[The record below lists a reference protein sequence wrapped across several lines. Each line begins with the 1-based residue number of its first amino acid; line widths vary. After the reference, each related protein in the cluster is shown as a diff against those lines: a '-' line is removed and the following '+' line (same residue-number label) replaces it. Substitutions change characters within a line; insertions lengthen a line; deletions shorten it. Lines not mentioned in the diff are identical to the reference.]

1 MADNPVTCVLD
12 RLDAD
17 DVSAV
22 ESIFRVPSGRIIVDM
37 RKVAVATPE
46 GVALLARFVRQAKS
60 RSVSVEFVSVAPA
73 ARRALVAAGLQHLV
87 SLAE

>member
-22 ESIFRVPSGRIIVDM
+22 ESIFRVPR
-37 RKVAVATPE
+37 RLKPLLQE
-46 GVALLARFVRQAKS
+46 GLDVLLRGLSMTHDDEQLLALTGPLFDALYEYK
-60 RSVSVEFVSVAPA
+60 
-73 ARRALVAAGLQHLV
+73 RRALLTGREPA
-87 SLAE
+87 